1 MPDPIPPPAPTLEQ
15 LEQLRIALIHK
26 AARLF
31 VTVPGG
37 MGGGDFT
44 EFTPASLRPDYA
56 IEELLFGMRGPARC
70 WDWDTLDLE
79 SLVTVENV
87 ITVGLEGQP
96 DSQAFDRDEI
106 ESALLAASAWLKS
119 KLTGWGMAF

>member
-26 AARLF
+26 AARLY

-44 EFTPASLRPDYA
+44 EYTPASLRPDYA
-56 IEELLFGMRGPARC
+56 IEELLFGMRGPARL
-70 WDWDTLDLE
+70 WDWTTLDLTT
-79 SLVTVENV
+79 LATVENV
-87 ITVGLEGQP
+87 IVIGLEGQAN
-96 DSQAFDRDEI
+96 STAYDRDEI
-106 ESALLAASAWLKS
+106 ESALLAACAWLKS
-119 KLTGWGMAF
+119 RLTGWGMAF